1 MSDKVEKQRRGFAL
15 ISPERQRQI
24 ASMGGKA
31 SSPEKRAFARDREL
45 AARAGS
51 KGGKSIRRVVY
62 KSRSD
67 ML

>member
-1 MSDKVEKQRRGFAL
+1 MSETVEKRRVGFAL

-31 SSPEKRAFARDREL
+31 VPAEKRAYAKDPEL
-45 AARAGS
+45 ASRAG
-51 KGGKSIRRVVY
+51 KVGGKAIRRVVY